1 MLSDWYT
8 DLLDVYRIEKTVD
21 YNVNVEAR
29 VKVNGS
35 PIPCRVYS
43 SEVTGANPQS
53 TAAVTRQT
61 DKLAC
66 AVNTDI
72 LPNDELIVTRGGRV
86 GGTRKERYIAG
97 RPQLFYD
104 PVGFASTGIAHME
117 IGLYADNIVEA

>member
-1 MLSDWYT
+1 MLSNWYT

-43 SEVTGANPQS
+43 TAIHGANLQE
-53 TAAVTRQT
+53 TAAVVRKE

-66 AVNTDI
+66 AVDVDI
-72 LPNDELIVTRGGRV
+72 RVNDELIVTRGGRI
-86 GGTRKERYIAG
+86 GGTTTERYIAG
-97 RPQLFYD
+97 KPQSYYD
-104 PVGFASTGIAHME
+104 PVGSKATGIAHQE
-117 IGLYADNIVEA
+117 IGLLADNIVGA